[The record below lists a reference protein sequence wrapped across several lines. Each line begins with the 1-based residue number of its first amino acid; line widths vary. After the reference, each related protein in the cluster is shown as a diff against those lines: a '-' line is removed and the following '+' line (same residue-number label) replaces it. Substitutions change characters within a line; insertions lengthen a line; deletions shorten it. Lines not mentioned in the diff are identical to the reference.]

1 MKKIILILSCLFTS
15 ISFAKPSSYVCAVS
29 ANPSKTALVAGEHF
43 KMSTDDNF
51 GINANYKYQV
61 QIESS
66 YLGNC
71 EGTGSQNV
79 NPLAEGYNGAVSI
92 GGAECAADGFDIFV
106 SSGVGSLIQINTG
119 DEAVSYNCLKII
131 N

>member
-1 MKKIILILSCLFTS
+1 M
-15 ISFAKPSSYVCAVS
+15 SFAKPSSYVCAVS
-29 ANPSKTALVAGEHF
+29 ANPSKTALVAGEYF
-43 KMSTDDNF
+43 KVSTDDNF
-51 GINANYKYQV
+51 GINVNYKYPV

-71 EGTGSQNV
+71 EGIGSQNT

-92 GGAECAADGFDIFV
+92 GGPQCVADGFDVFV
-106 SSGVGSLIQINTG
+106 SSGIGSLIQVNTG
-119 DEAVSYNCLKII
+119 DEAVSYNCIKIT